1 MDGHKVRVTESMF
14 PRYEIDYDTNTPVAF
29 IHDGINILYRESER
43 ERNERANANFY
54 PYARPDDVVLVDKI
68 NAAISQPK

>member
-14 PRYEIDYDTNTPVAF
+14 PRYEIDYDTDTPVAF

-43 ERNERANANFY
+43 EWDERANTYFY
-54 PYARPDDVVLVDKI
+54 PYARLDDVALVGKI